1 MAIVFPASP
10 TLNDTFT
17 AGFITYKCVQVNP
30 NKWIGLGVTPADRLV
45 EGSNSLEITAGND
58 LVWTGDRV
66 GLGTTSPTQKF
77 DVRGS
82 IYVGDDIGINDTSP
96 DNKLH
101 ITTTSSSAYS
111 TNTTNTSNLTN
122 ALLKLQNLDGGDGT
136 GVNNYVGIQFSV
148 ANGATST
155 AQLQYVRTGD
165 NSGKFEFKARNTS
178 SSYPNIMTLL
188 SDGSVG
194 IKTEPTTNAAL
205 DVMQGYYSIMYGATN
220 GVNGT
225 RPDNTN
231 KEGRVVQ
238 YHRDNEEEPLGAI
251 VTFSQSNAGK
261 VYIGGGSSLVNA
273 ATETALYAAS
283 NYTTTGG
290 TKMLSVTTSGVTAN
304 ELFTVTHP
312 DASSADTALFQNTT
326 SGGDNR
332 VRINVFANGGGD
344 PYLKFDA
351 GGSNFI
357 VGEQYN
363 GTTNNQLL
371 MGVGET
377 PTSVVGFG
385 VDGNG
390 KTWSGTHLDGNGQFS
405 IRNNASS
412 RHTSFELSGD
422 NLSNYKMIRAS
433 GKYITRGTSE
443 RNFDI
448 VNSGDTGTNVNILI
462 EVTFMLNSAVTNHA
476 GSVTARAGYH
486 RSGGGNFTFW
496 TNTPSVSMYNGSGY
510 GAGSISWVG
519 GGTNVKTLRYS
530 TDSNTNYT
538 NYVIKELIVT
548 GYDLAGAVIL

>member
-45 EGSNSLEITAGND
+45 EGSNSLEINASNN
-58 LVWTGDRV
+58 LVWTG
-66 GLGTTSPTQKF
+66 GTTSLNNT
-77 DVRGS
+77 S
-82 IYVGDDIGINDTSP
+82 INDQLTVGSG
-96 DNKLH
+96 
-101 ITTTSSSAYS
+101 SSANSDYGIIAYADS
-111 TNTTNTSNLTN
+111 NSTSNKSSVYARN
-122 ALLKLQNLDGGDGT
+122 IGGGR
-136 GVNNYVGIQFSV
+136 NF
-148 ANGATST
+148 
-155 AQLQYVRTGD
+155 TGD
-165 NSGKFEFKARNTS
+165 NSAGATTFEVYS
-178 SSYPNIMTLL
+178 S
-188 SDGSVG
+188 GSVVL
-194 IKTEPTTNAAL
+194 T
-205 DVMQGYYSIMYGATN
+205 
-220 GVNGT
+220 
-225 RPDNTN
+225 
-231 KEGRVVQ
+231 
-238 YHRDNEEEPLGAI
+238 
-251 VTFSQSNAGK
+251 QS
-261 VYIGGGSSLVNA
+261 
-273 ATETALYAAS
+273 AAS
-283 NYTTTGG
+283 SINSLDT
-290 TKMLSVTTSGVTAN
+290 LNSG
-304 ELFTVTHP
+304 
-312 DASSADTALFQNTT
+312 
-326 SGGDNR
+326 GGDNVVK
-332 VRINVFANGGGD
+332 VRTQANQGGD
-344 PYLKFDA
+344 PYIKFDG
-351 GGSNFI
+351 GGSNFV